1 MADIRIT
8 YGDLDAAVAELGFV
22 ARQLGGSDRSSSAA
36 ADAVGHDGLAS
47 SVLAFA
53 DTWDDNRERYREA
66 ADALAERIAGIAT
79 GFRETDRQL
88 AVG

>member
-22 ARQLGGSDRSSSAA
+22 TRQLAASDRTSAA
-36 ADAVGHDGLAS
+36 AAEAVGHDGLAA

-53 DTWDDNRERYREA
+53 DTWDDNRERHREA

-88 AVG
+88 AAG